1 MFVYMHKIY
10 GHILC
15 ILYKSILIYAKKEG
29 RDLGK
34 PRPWNGKRRYNTI
47 ADLLHG
53 IYSISH
59 PPHFVKTPEKDVA
72 LLVDD
77 VLHMPDR

>member
-1 MFVYMHKIY
+1 MHKPCVL
-10 GHILC
+10 ILC
-15 ILYKSILIYAKKEG
+15 ILYKSILIYRKKEG

-59 PPHFVKTPEKDVA
+59 ATHFVKMPEQDVA

-77 VLHMPDR
+77 ILHMPNG